1 MASRYYPASASSGH
15 QSCSSEDSDLED
27 NDWRDSPDKL
37 NIANNEL
44 YNEDLEFR
52 LTNQIQ
58 TNNQTSVSRAVHE
71 ERLSIFVILDQECVR
86 ALQLHIRAARH
97 PGTVYQF
104 RETGSC

>member
-1 MASRYYPASASSGH
+1 MASRYYSASASSGH

-58 TNNQTSVSRAVHE
+58 SDNQTNVSRAVHE
-71 ERLSIFVILDQECVR
+71 GRLSSFVILDQECVR

-97 PGTVYQF
+97 PGTVYKP